1 VTSKLATYV
10 VQVGNYLSKIA
21 QRYGVTV
28 TDLVDWNKDTYP
40 SLATDAN
47 LIQPGWTLQ
56 VSPPT
61 ASSNGTSDPPLSTG
75 GGVGVSQPIDVSPS
89 LDTTLDQPTSA
100 GTLGGIGQL
109 AVLSPTGGV
118 VAIDT
123 MYDAVNASQ
132 IPTTASIVAG
142 YVDGPVSAWTSTDW
156 DRFPNAR
163 FLAITVTGADG
174 ANVIDCE
181 NGDATVQTA
190 LDWATRN
197 RNRIIYVNRSTF
209 ESNLSAF
216 QAVAAFTHFWIADWT
231 NIPHL
236 YPGSLA
242 TQWTSGAGFDQSL
255 IRTDLLL

>member
-1 VTSKLATYV
+1 MATYV

-21 QRYGVTV
+21 QRYGVSV

-40 SLATDAN
+40 SLASDPN

-75 GGVGVSQPIDVSPS
+75 GGVGVSQT
-89 LDTTLDQPTSA
+89 LEEALDQPSSA
-100 GTLGGIGQL
+100 GTLGNMKQL
-109 AVLSPTGGV
+109 ATLSLTGAGA

-123 MYDAVNASQ
+123 MYDAVDAAQ
-132 IPTTASIVAG
+132 IPTTATIVAG
-142 YVDGPVSAWTSTDW
+142 YVDGSISAWSSTDW

-163 FLAITVTGADG
+163 FLAITVIGADG
-174 ANVIDCE
+174 ADVIDCE
-181 NGDATVQTA
+181 HGDVSVQTA
-190 LDWATRN
+190 VNWATRN
-197 RNRIIYVNRSTF
+197 RNRIIYVNRTTF
-209 ESNLSAF
+209 ESNLSTF

>member
-1 VTSKLATYV
+1 MSSKLATYV

-75 GGVGVSQPIDVSPS
+75 GGEDVPQP
-89 LDTTLDQPTSA
+89 LEETLDIPTSVD
-100 GTLGGIGQL
+100 TLHNIGQL
-109 AVLSPTGGV
+109 AVLSPTGGS

-163 FLAITVTGADG
+163 FLAITVTGANG

-181 NGDATVQTA
+181 NGDVSVQTA

-242 TQWTSGAGFDQSL
+242 TQWTSGSGFDQSL